1 MSQIRNKLIFSSWLC
16 AFGGSL
22 CVQAAS
28 KTEVSGND
36 QIYDEPQMLDQ
47 ERLEEDIRRDSRG
60 EPRMVVNT
68 ILDVAQRVR
77 PQVGFESSP
86 GVFIRVAMN
95 GTSFPIGHPPRL
107 FVFLENPGAQPLMV
121 MGSGSMI
128 WDFLEVQLHDSKGK
142 EVKPTVLYEFRQAQ
156 SEFPLALRAGL
167 RPHPDNSN
175 YLFAGKIEDAFGSLA
190 PDTYTLEVKVH
201 PSRLYFLKQ
210 PVSPPATQRFAF
222 EIRRDKHPYWTNALP
237 DDTAGY
243 RKLAEDWVNERHD
256 ELILD
261 RAKAEIGLP
270 TAASQRA
277 QLLEQLTASPEPAA
291 TSRMSLPVIE
301 HKVANTEVT
310 PQADALESG
319 RPRSFRRPASLVMI
333 LSGMA
338 GGIYWILRRRT

>member
-1 MSQIRNKLIFSSWLC
+1 MF
-16 AFGGSL
+16 
-22 CVQAAS
+22 
-28 KTEVSGND
+28 GND
-36 QIYDEPQMLDQ
+36 QLYDEPQMLDR
-47 ERLEEDIRRDSRG
+47 ERLVEDIRRESRG

-77 PQVGFESSP
+77 PEVGFESSP

-95 GTSFPIGHPPRL
+95 GSSFPIGHPPRL

-128 WDFLEVQLHDSKGK
+128 WDVLEAQLHDSTGRAI
-142 EVKPTVLYEFRQAQ
+142 KPTVLYEYRQAL
-156 SEFPLALRAGL
+156 SEFPLGLSAGL
-167 RPHPDNSN
+167 RRHPDNSN
-175 YLFAGKIEDAFGSLA
+175 YLFAGKVEDAFGSLA

-201 PSRLYFLKQ
+201 PSRLYYLKQ
-210 PVSPPATQRFAF
+210 LVSEPVIHSFVF
-222 EIRRDKHPYWTNALP
+222 EVRRDKHPYWTNALP

-243 RKLAEDWVNERHD
+243 RKLADNWVNERHD

-277 QLLEQLTASPEPAA
+277 QFLEQLTASLEPAP
-291 TSRMSLPVIE
+291 TSRMSLPVID
-301 HKVANTEVT
+301 HKETNTEPM

-319 RPRSFRRPASLVMI
+319 SPRSFRRPASLVM
-333 LSGMA
+333 LFSAVA